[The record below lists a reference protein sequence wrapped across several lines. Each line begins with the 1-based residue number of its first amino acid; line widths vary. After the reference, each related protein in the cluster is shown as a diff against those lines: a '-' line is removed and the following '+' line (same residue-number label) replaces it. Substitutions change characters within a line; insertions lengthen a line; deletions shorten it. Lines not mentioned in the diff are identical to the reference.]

1 MVADV
6 VEAIIGSA
14 CLSGDRDLALWV
26 SKRLKVPLPK
36 INHWHELRSQYTFP
50 ERRHAVQ
57 LSPQTIAGVEKII
70 GFKFKRVDV
79 LAEALVCFNKERY
92 KHPVDEICFHQTHGS
107 GNTAS
112 GYDRLEFLGDA
123 ILDFCELHQ
132 HFELCL
138 N

>member
-57 LSPQTIAGVEKII
+57 LSLQTIAGVEKIT

-79 LAEALVCFNKERY
+79 LAEALVCSIKRDINTQLTRFVFTR
-92 KHPVDEICFHQTHGS
+92 HMVLGTQHQVT
-107 GNTAS
+107 T
-112 GYDRLEFLGDA
+112 D
-123 ILDFCELHQ
+123 
-132 HFELCL
+132 
-138 N
+138 